1 MAYRL
6 RLLCWDKN
14 QTSHGNPFSLS
25 PPSLFCPQRQ
35 PMCPN
40 LSLSLSLRVY
50 VYTHNKT
57 GED

>member
-6 RLLCWDKN
+6 RLLCWDQN

-25 PPSLFCPQRQ
+25 SPSLLSSAAAHVPQ
-35 PMCPN
+35 
-40 LSLSLSLRVY
+40 SLSLRVY